1 MRQPELGGLLKAAT
15 NMVGIHYLSCQ
26 LSGCLAF
33 RDSISGLLAEGMV
46 TPEMGFLFMSFQWG
60 FLLLPTKIVVSE
72 WCFYSILYLLMSFY
86 IYNYRQCLQGA
97 LPWGIVR
104 CSMFSS
110 RFCKRL
116 FCILTTKYSEAMRR
130 RWMGDYMTVIYYTT
144 IPRSLG
150 CLARH
155 IVKHLMEKTYR

>member
-86 IYNYRQCLQGA
+86 IYNYRQCLQGRSREA
-97 LPWGIVR
+97 LWGA
-104 CSMFSS
+104 
-110 RFCKRL
+110 L
-116 FCILTTKYSEAMRR
+116 
-130 RWMGDYMTVIYYTT
+130 
-144 IPRSLG
+144 
-150 CLARH
+150 CLAAGS
-155 IVKHLMEKTYR
+155 VKDYSVFSQQNTAKQWEEDEWEIIWQSFTIQPFLAHWGALRDISLNI